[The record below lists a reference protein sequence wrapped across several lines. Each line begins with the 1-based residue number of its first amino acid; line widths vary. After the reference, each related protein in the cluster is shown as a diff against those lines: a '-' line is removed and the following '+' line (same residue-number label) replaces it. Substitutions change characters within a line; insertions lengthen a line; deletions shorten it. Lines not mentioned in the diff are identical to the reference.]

1 MSAVISSSV
10 FWLSFQNKSFKLLQE
25 KGETE
30 IDLISYAIDIPL
42 GILSSKLLNLEF
54 EGIVKSLPGKKFK
67 LLV

>member
-1 MSAVISSSV
+1 LLGRDEDEKAI
-10 FWLSFQNKSFKLLQE
+10 LLLLQE